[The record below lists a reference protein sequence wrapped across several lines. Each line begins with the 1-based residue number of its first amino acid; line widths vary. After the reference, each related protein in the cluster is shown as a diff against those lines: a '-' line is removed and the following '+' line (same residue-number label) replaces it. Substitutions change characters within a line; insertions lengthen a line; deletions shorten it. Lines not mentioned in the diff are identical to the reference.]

1 MPSPFINIIDS
12 PQSIHNSL
20 WLASQLAQGGARCID
35 TGFAGLSAELP
46 GRGWPVGALIDLLL
60 QQPGAGEL
68 RLLGPAL
75 KALAPRRIALV
86 QTPHAPQAIGWR
98 QLGVDVE
105 RLLSVRAATSA
116 DAAWAAEQILKS
128 DSCAVLLFWQRHL
141 RKESVRR
148 LHLAAQGG
156 NTLFVMLR
164 PLSCAQDASPAP
176 LRLSLMAAAGGVD
189 IGFVKRRGPQRDT
202 PLFVSLPSLNLLHH
216 ASVDRRTPAPVAAGS
231 VLSELVG

>member
-1 MPSPFINIIDS
+1 MLMSVLS
-12 PQSIHNSL
+12 PQSIHSSL
-20 WLASQLAQGGARCID
+20 WLASQLARGGTRGID
-35 TGFAGLSAELP
+35 TGFAALSAELP
-46 GRGWPVGALIDLLL
+46 ERGWPTGVLIDLLL

-75 KALAPRRIALV
+75 QSLAPRRIALV
-86 QTPHAPQAIGWR
+86 QTPHAPQVIGWR
-98 QLGVDVE
+98 QLGIDAS
-105 RLLSVRAATSA
+105 RLLSVHTSTSA

-128 DSCAVLLFWQRHL
+128 GSCSALLFWQRHL
-141 RKESVRR
+141 RKDGLRR
-148 LHLAAQGG
+148 LHLAAQSG

-176 LRLSLMAAAGGVD
+176 LRLSLMPAAGGID
-189 IGFVKRRGPQRDT
+189 IGFVKRRGPQRDD

-216 ASVDRRTPAPVAAGS
+216 ASVDRRTPAPAAVGS

>member
-1 MPSPFINIIDS
+1 MPPPS
-12 PQSIHNSL
+12 PQSIHSAL
-20 WLASQLAQGGARCID
+20 WLASQLARGGTRCID
-35 TGFAGLSAELP
+35 TGFAGLSGELP
-46 GRGWPVGALIDLLL
+46 GRGWPVGVLIDLLL
-60 QQPGAGEL
+60 QQAGAGEL

-75 KALAPRRIALV
+75 QALAPRRIALV
-86 QTPHAPQAIGWR
+86 QTPHAPQVIGWR
-98 QLGVDVE
+98 QIGVE
-105 RLLSVRAATSA
+105 ASRLLSVCAATSG

-128 DSCAVLLFWQRHL
+128 DSCAALLFWQQHL
-141 RKESVRR
+141 RKESLRR

-176 LRLSLMAAAGGVD
+176 LRLALAPAAGGVD
-189 IGFVKRRGPQRDT
+189 IRFVKRRGPQRDI

-216 ASVDRRTPAPVAAGS
+216 ASVDRRTPAPAAVGS